1 VVIQVCFTNEVGR
14 TEDSEKANCQVGKD
28 EDGNGEQKKPAT
40 GTLIKR
46 SREQQSETEQGED
59 KRVGSA

>member
-1 VVIQVCFTNEVGR
+1 MVIQVCFRNEIGR
-14 TEDSEKANCQVGKD
+14 TEDSEKANCQLGKD
-28 EDGNGEQKKPAT
+28 EDGNGEKKPAT

-46 SREQQSETEQGED
+46 SREQQSETEQGQD